1 MANRPQPKTSS
12 PFAESS
18 FFVYFHP
25 PFLYMNF
32 QRNRWLISIIVG
44 AVLTSIA
51 YLAMTVILGS
61 GGNNRFE
68 PPSSAKRFNI
78 ELVYEVE
85 KEKVSGAYPRQSL
98 LPIEIEALNS
108 RADGWPK
115 HSFYITPDY
124 KVAGTLQD
132 VLAADT
138 AMVIDSFHLSHSIDF
153 CEMYSLQD
161 QFSALERL
169 FKLANSVHPQLIL
182 PPSSNVIDNY
192 TVELGYVKSTDTV
205 TVRKLLSDSSFARV
219 VPHDAVFLFGFP
231 NGSNKSKFVSIYAI
245 RKPGDNINSPPLN
258 ETHIKQVKLNF
269 SNQFPEV
276 NIKLDHSGSRIFAEL
291 TKKNVNRSIAISV
304 DNFILFAPRV
314 FQPIFE
320 GDIALSGNFTLAEI
334 RTLAFKLKCKPLPI
348 PITLIWHSTHEV
360 KKAFY
365 KEHAIALALI
375 LTLIILSALTYF
387 LYPNLGLGRRTF

>member
-1 MANRPQPKTSS
+1 MK
-12 PFAESS
+12 
-18 FFVYFHP
+18 
-25 PFLYMNF
+25 F
-32 QRNRWLISIIVG
+32 QTNRWLISIIAG
-44 AVLTSIA
+44 AVLTLIA
-51 YLAMTVILGS
+51 YLAMTLILGS
-61 GGNNRFE
+61 TGNNRFE
-68 PPSSAKRFNI
+68 PPNSAKRFNI
-78 ELVYEVE
+78 ELVYDVE
-85 KEKVSGAYPRQSL
+85 REKVSGAYPNPSL
-98 LPIEIEALNS
+98 LPIEIEALNI

-115 HSFYITPDY
+115 HSFYVTRDY
-124 KVAGTLQD
+124 KIAGTLQD
-132 VLAADT
+132 VFAADT
-138 AMVIDSFHLSHSIDF
+138 AMIIDSFHLSHSIDF
-153 CEMYSLQD
+153 YEMYSLQD

-169 FKLANSVHPQLIL
+169 FKLANGVHPQLIL

-192 TVELGYVKSTDTV
+192 TAELGYVKSTDTV
-205 TVRKLLSDSSFARV
+205 TVRKLFSDSSFARV
-219 VPHDAVFLFGFP
+219 APNDAVFLFGFH

-245 RKPGDNINSPPLN
+245 RKPSRNINSSSLN
-258 ETHIKQVKLNF
+258 ESHIKQVKLNF

-320 GDIALSGNFTLAEI
+320 GDIALSGNFTAAEI
-334 RTLAFKLKCKPLPI
+334 RALAFKLKCKPLPI
-348 PITLIWHSTHEV
+348 PITLIRHSSHEV

-375 LTLIILSALTYF
+375 LSLIILSALTYL